1 MSLYT
6 FGDLKGYVSTCSRY
20 GELDQDLSSEV
31 ISRKGSS
38 NFESKLQFIL
48 GKLINERVNP
58 EGSLIVSIDSVV
70 HNEKLSIRW
79 VNA

>member
-6 FGDLKGYVSTCSRY
+6 FGDLKGYVSTSSRY

-48 GKLINERVNP
+48 GKLINERVDP

-70 HNEKLSIRW
+70 HNEELSIRW

>member
-6 FGDLKGYVSTCSRY
+6 FGDLKGYVGTCSRD

-48 GKLINERVNP
+48 GKLIDERVNP

-70 HNEKLSIRW
+70 HNKELSIRW

>member
-31 ISRKGSS
+31 ISWKGSS

-48 GKLINERVNP
+48 GKLIDERVNP

-79 VNA
+79 INA